1 MGMTGSVGH
10 ISDLPILFLYVVKK
24 ESFVAKKR
32 GTVLVEKNLL
42 LFSKIKL
49 E

>member
-1 MGMTGSVGH
+1 MAMTGSVGH
-10 ISDLPILFLYVVKK
+10 ISDVPILFLYVVKK
-24 ESFVAKKR
+24 ESFVAKER
-32 GTVLVEKNLL
+32 GTILVEKHLL